1 MPLKKQRTVSILSH
15 SSRQT
20 KRIGFS
26 LGRAAQKG
34 DVLCLYGPVGS
45 GKTTFVQGYAKG
57 LGIKTSVTS
66 SSFVLVSSY
75 NGKLPLYH
83 VDFYRIPVT
92 HSEDFLGLGEF
103 LQRNAVV
110 CIEWADNQNTLLPPE
125 RLDIYVDISGG
136 RKGQRVLRFEPQ
148 GERWGNLLRSILNF
162 ELKSL

>member
-1 MPLKKQRTVSILSH
+1 MPLKKQRTVGILSH

-26 LGRAAQKG
+26 LGKAAQKG

-66 SSFVLVSSY
+66 SSFVIVSSY

-92 HSEDFLGLGEF
+92 HSEDFLGLSEF

-125 RLDIYVDISGG
+125 RLDIYVDILPGKSAG
-136 RKGQRVLRFEPQ
+136 RTLSFVPHGKSWE
-148 GERWGNLLRSILNF
+148 WLLKKLI
-162 ELKSL
+162 